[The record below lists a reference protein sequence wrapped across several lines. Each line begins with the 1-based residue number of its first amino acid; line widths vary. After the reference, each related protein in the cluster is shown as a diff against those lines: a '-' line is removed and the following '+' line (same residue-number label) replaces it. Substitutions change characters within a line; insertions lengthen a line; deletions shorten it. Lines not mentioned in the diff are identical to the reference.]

1 MYVLL
6 DLRKMQVFP
15 FLEMFLLGRPI
26 YSGKWKYL
34 LLFNCTH
41 EVKRSKTNAAWLIW
55 ITRSHHRTNQK
66 LRHYLHGQQF
76 IELLYFVFILIESK
90 HTSTAIYLSSGINR
104 WIYTDIHKYTFLICI
119 LIFEI
124 ILCLCKGLS
133 LLDEGTQQFQNTYT
147 TQLNIWKKPYW
158 YACTIKPTNLS
169 ILGILRIYIP

>member
-1 MYVLL
+1 
-6 DLRKMQVFP
+6 MQVFP
-15 FLEMFLLGRPI
+15 FLQMYLLGRPLS
-26 YSGKWKYL
+26 SGKWKYL

-41 EVKRSKTNAAWLIW
+41 EVKGSKTNAAWPIK
-55 ITRSHHRTNQK
+55 NC
-66 LRHYLHGQQF
+66 GQQF